1 MQQRTAT
8 PLSAS
13 MIGAVI
19 PIAMMLIVMN
29 QLLSPITIAACLNS
43 GALVFLLLG
52 EYLRP
57 KPISIAILCY
67 SVISTI
73 IFASATINMSIV
85 AACIAIGTLIQT
97 GDGTIGR
104 YAFIAELVFVNIFYI
119 YNNTTSINRILF
131 FNILYTCML
140 TVTYAVSV
148 SMQWKD
154 RAAQYDGMRHELA
167 IKAMHERHQR
177 EQHAIATKL
186 HDATTGDLTYIILL
200 TQRHREQCANPTDR
214 DAYAAI
220 ERRAEEA
227 LRNIHEVINVL
238 NDADPSL
245 NRTQTLNES
254 HVDLMDSVTRY
265 CRRRDE
271 ELAAVG
277 FRGTTTIQG
286 AATQPCRLDDL
297 VRDMETILNEIYA
310 NIMRHCATTRRDYLV
325 TVHFDDSTVRIT
337 EINEQGG
344 ATVGGK
350 SGTGL
355 KQLTEIVQRR
365 AGKVNV
371 IDDDHNWILQI
382 SIPYAGYAG
391 STSLAKH
398 VG

>member
-1 MQQRTAT
+1 
-8 PLSAS
+8 

-43 GALVFLLLG
+43 GTLVFLLLG

-73 IFASATINMSIV
+73 IFASAINMSIV

-97 GDGTIGR
+97 GDGTVGR

-119 YNNTTSINRILF
+119 YNNTASVNRILF

-200 TQRHREQCANPTDR
+200 TQRHREQCDNPTDR

-245 NRTQTLNES
+245 NRTRTLNES
-254 HVDLMDSVTRY
+254 HADLMDSVTRY

-277 FRGTTTIQG
+277 FRGTTAIQG
-286 AATQPCRLDDL
+286 AAPRLRQPDDDL
-297 VRDMETILNEIYA
+297 AHDLETILNEIYA
-310 NIMRHCATTRRDYLV
+310 NIMRHCETARLDYLV
-325 TVHFDDSTVRIT
+325 TVHFDDSAVRIT
-337 EINEQGG
+337 EINERSD

-355 KQLTEIVQRR
+355 KHLSEIVQRR
-365 AGKVNV
+365 VGRVNV

-382 SIPYAGYAG
+382 SIPYDGGAG

-398 VG
+398 VD

>member
-1 MQQRTAT
+1 
-8 PLSAS
+8 

-43 GALVFLLLG
+43 GALILLLLG

-73 IFASATINMSIV
+73 IFTSTINMSIV

-119 YNNTTSINRILF
+119 YNTTTSVNRILF

-245 NRTQTLNES
+245 NRTQTRNES

-286 AATQPCRLDDL
+286 AATRPRQSDDDL
-297 VRDMETILNEIYA
+297 AHDLETILNEIYA
-310 NIMRHCATTRRDYLV
+310 NIMRHCATARRDYLV
-325 TVHFDDSTVRIT
+325 TVHFDDSAVRIT
-337 EINEQGG
+337 EINEQSD

-355 KQLTEIVQRR
+355 KHLSEIVQRR

-371 IDDDHNWILQI
+371 LDDDHNWILQI
-382 SIPYAGYAG
+382 SIPYDGRAG

-398 VG
+398 VV